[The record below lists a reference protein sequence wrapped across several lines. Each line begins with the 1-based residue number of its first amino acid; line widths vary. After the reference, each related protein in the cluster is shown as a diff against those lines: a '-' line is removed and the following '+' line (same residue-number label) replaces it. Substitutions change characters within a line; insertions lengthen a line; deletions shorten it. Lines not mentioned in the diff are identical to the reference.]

1 MAFASWPY
9 RLFRAAL
16 LLGAETPL
24 AHAVP
29 ASEKSEPSAAWR
41 LIEPVFHLHDQQ
53 ANRYAAMHRSASWV
67 NYLLSALAVAL
78 AVIPLALS
86 MPGMWLAI
94 AEGLTLVVILS
105 LFAAGKW
112 GRWHK
117 RWLQERSLAE
127 QLRYMHVLIPWTPP
141 ECSNPWNT
149 QRKSHPEIDRLWH
162 QWRLS
167 PEFAQARL
175 VATDSARAR
184 DHAKMLAE
192 VLRSQAAYHARLA
205 HLEHALVHRIHL
217 LSTGCFMGSLAS
229 VALHLCHVHSPWL
242 PVAATVLPATA
253 SALHGL
259 LAQGECSRVA
269 RRSRQQSARLAQHA
283 ATVAALLQAP
293 GDELLTSL
301 PEVSRSATRLLMAE
315 HAQWQDLFAEHSIP
329 LA

>member
-16 LLGAETPL
+16 LFGVGAPTG
-24 AHAVP
+24 HTVS
-29 ASEKSEPSAAWR
+29 ASERSALPAAWR
-41 LIEPVFHLHDQQ
+41 LIEPAFHRHEQQ

-67 NYLLSALAVAL
+67 NHLLSALAVAL
-78 AVIPLALS
+78 AVIPLAL
-86 MPGMWLAI
+86 GMQDTWPAV
-94 AEGLTLVVILS
+94 AEGITLVVILC
-105 LFAAGKW
+105 LFAAGRW

-127 QLRYMHVLIPWTPP
+127 QLRYMHVVIPWTPP
-141 ECSNPWNT
+141 TSSNPWNT

-162 QWRLS
+162 QWRHT
-167 PEFAQARL
+167 PEFALARL
-175 VATDSARAR
+175 AATDPVRAR
-184 DHAKMLAE
+184 EHATVLAS

-217 LSTGCFMGSLAS
+217 LGTACFAGSLVS
-229 VALHLCHVHSPWL
+229 VVLHLCHVHSPWL

-259 LAQGECSRVA
+259 LAQGESSRVA
-269 RRSRQQSARLAQHA
+269 RRSRQQSTRLSQHL
-283 ATVAALLQAP
+283 ATVTALVKGP
-293 GDELLTSL
+293 DDELLAGL

-329 LA
+329 LP